1 MIPKILHK
9 GEYYRMPRAYHKLP
23 KGATNKQCVACGQT
37 LPLERFY
44 KSGNSYWPK
53 CKECARVERRERYIA
68 NHDKQNQQSKERYAA
83 IMDGRKGACVICG
96 ESRPACIDFHH
107 IDPATKSFTI
117 GGHIAGH
124 TEDEIDAEMA
134 KCVCICSNCHRDF
147 HHQYGNNPK
156 QPKAAWDE
164 YYKLHK
170 RDTA

>member
-1 MIPKILHK
+1 
-9 GEYYRMPRAYHKLP
+9 MPRAYHKLP

-44 KSGNSYWPK
+44 KSGNSSYSPK
-53 CKECARVERRERYIA
+53 CKECACVERRERYIA
-68 NHDKQNQQSKERYAA
+68 NHDKQNQQAKERYAA

-147 HHQYGNNPK
+147 HHQYGNKPK

-170 RDTA
+170 RGIA